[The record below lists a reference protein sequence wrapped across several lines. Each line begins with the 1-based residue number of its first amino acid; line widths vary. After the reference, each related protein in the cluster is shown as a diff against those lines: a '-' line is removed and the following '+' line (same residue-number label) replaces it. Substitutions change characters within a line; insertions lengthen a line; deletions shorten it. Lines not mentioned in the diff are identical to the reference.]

1 MEMDISRT
9 ADTYDPRFKIFHDL
23 MGRKV
28 HEILLVSTPYDAWI
42 MEEDCRLSEK
52 IIHEYRGLNLSHP
65 PRLHWVSSLKEA
77 SRSLE
82 SEPYDLLI
90 LISRAADP
98 DSFAAANEIKNKYP
112 DLPVMLLSHEAW
124 PTQEGSSPPG
134 HRQFDRTFIWTGN
147 TDILLA
153 LIKGAEDLVNV
164 AHDTRSA
171 GIRVIIFVEDSPNYL
186 SSLLPILYRELV
198 IQTQSV
204 MEEGLNEEHRLL
216 AMRARPKILVA
227 ETYEEARELF
237 KRYEHYVL
245 GVISDVR
252 FPRQG
257 RLDKEAGLGLLQWIK
272 KERFD
277 IPLLLV
283 SAESEN
289 APKAAEIP
297 AMFVD
302 KNSETFH
309 SEVRS
314 FFLNQLGFGDFIFR
328 LPDGGEIMRA
338 ASLRRLEHCLARI
351 PDEAFKHHCNRND
364 ISRWLFARAE
374 IELACKVRPLRDD
387 DFSSVESHRNHLV
400 EMIHSRRMG
409 RQKGL
414 VVNFDPRAFD
424 QDTDFLK
431 IGKGSIGGKARGLAF
446 MANLLLQRTHQL
458 QSRFTGVEIFIPQT
472 MVLTTDIFE
481 AFVESND
488 LKRLAKDDEDDEAVA
503 HRFAGAHFPEE
514 IRTQLRAYL
523 SQIRYPLAVRSSSLL
538 EDAQFRAYAGLYKT
552 YMLPND
558 HQDPECRL
566 EQLLNAIKMVF
577 ASTYFKDPKAFS
589 RRVGQRTEEEKMA
602 VIIQKLTGSRH
613 TGYFY
618 PAISGVAQSH
628 NYYPFDRMKQEE
640 GIATIALGLGK
651 AVMEGEK
658 TLRFSPHHPQLLP
671 QRTSVDDILN
681 NSQRFFYALA
691 MDQELCLLSVD
702 EAVTLAKREIYDARD
717 EFPVRALTSTYNT
730 QEHRIRDSGFGT
742 GYPVLTFA
750 QVLKFNQ
757 FPLTEILKEMLKIGQ
772 AGMGCPVELEFS
784 VNISPDR
791 EVAPRFAVLQVRPM
805 SAREEMMTVEI
816 VPAEW
821 ESALLVSNRAL
832 GNTVNTEMAD
842 IVYVD
847 PETFDPAQMPRI
859 AQEISEINTRLMQ
872 AGRKYLL
879 MGPGRW
885 GSADRWLG
893 IPVGWKDICGV
904 GAMVETAHAELQADP
919 SQGSHFFHNLTS
931 LGINYLTVLDNGQDH
946 VDWQRLAALPRA
958 RGTDHLVH
966 VRLERPVIL
975 KVDGRT
981 SRGVVLIE

>member
-1 MEMDISRT
+1 
-9 ADTYDPRFKIFHDL
+9 
-23 MGRKV
+23 
-28 HEILLVSTPYDAWI
+28 
-42 MEEDCRLSEK
+42 
-52 IIHEYRGLNLSHP
+52 
-65 PRLHWVSSLKEA
+65 
-77 SRSLE
+77 
-82 SEPYDLLI
+82 
-90 LISRAADP
+90 
-98 DSFAAANEIKNKYP
+98 
-112 DLPVMLLSHEAW
+112 
-124 PTQEGSSPPG
+124 
-134 HRQFDRTFIWTGN
+134 
-147 TDILLA
+147 
-153 LIKGAEDLVNV
+153 
-164 AHDTRSA
+164 
-171 GIRVIIFVEDSPNYL
+171 FVEDSPNYL

-227 ETYEEARELF
+227 ESYEEAWGLF
-237 KRYEHYVL
+237 IKYEPYVL

-252 FPRQG
+252 FPRGG
-257 RLDKEAGLGLLQWIK
+257 RLDKTAGLQLLAQIK
-272 KERFD
+272 TERFD

-289 APKAAEIP
+289 AAKAAAIP

-314 FFLNQLGFGDFIFR
+314 FFLNQLGFGEFVFR
-328 LPDGGEIMRA
+328 RPDGGELMRA
-338 ASLRRLEHCLARI
+338 ANLRGIEHGLARI
-351 PDEAFKHHCNRND
+351 PDDTFKYHCRRND

-387 DFSSVESHRNHLV
+387 DFTSVESHRRHLV

-446 MANLLLQRTHQL
+446 MANLLLQRADRLKSQ
-458 QSRFTGVEIFIPQT
+458 FKGVEIFIPQT
-472 MVLTTDIFE
+472 MVLTTEIFE
-481 AFVESND
+481 SYVETNN
-488 LKRLAKDDEDDEAVA
+488 LKGLAGDEQDDEAVA
-503 HRFAGAHFPEE
+503 QRFAAGQVSPE
-514 IRTQLRAYL
+514 IREQLEAYL
-523 SQIRYPLAVRSSSLL
+523 VRIDYPLAIRSSSLL

-558 HQDPECRL
+558 HPDLACRL

-577 ASTYFKDPKAFS
+577 ASTYFSDPKAFS
-589 RRVGQRTEEEKMA
+589 KRVGQRTEEEKMA

-613 TGYFY
+613 NGHFY

-628 NYYPFDRMKQEE
+628 NYYPFDRMKPEE

-651 AVMEGEK
+651 VVMEGEK

-681 NSQRFFYALA
+681 NAQRFFYGLK
-691 MDQELCLLSVD
+691 MDQALCVLSVD
-702 EAVTLAKREIYDARD
+702 EAVTLAKREIFDARE
-717 EFPVRALTSTYNT
+717 EFPVRALTSSYDA
-730 QEHRIRDSGFGT
+730 QEHRIRDSGFGN

-750 QVLKFNQ
+750 QVLKYNQ
-757 FPLTEILKEMLKIGQ
+757 FPLADILKEVLTIGQ
-772 AGMGCPVELEFS
+772 EGMGCPVEVEFS
-784 VNISPDR
+784 ANLMPDR
-791 EVAPRFAVLQVRPM
+791 TIAPRFAVLQVRPM
-805 SAREEMMTVEI
+805 SAREAMTQVKISPREL
-816 VPAEW
+816 AE
-821 ESALLVSNRAL
+821 ALILSQRAL
-832 GNTVNTEMAD
+832 GNTVNREMAD

-847 PETFDPAQMPRI
+847 PETFDPAQMPQI
-859 AQEISEINTRLMQ
+859 AREISEINGVLMK

-893 IPVGWKDICGV
+893 IPVAWKEICGV
-904 GAMVETAHAELQADP
+904 GAMVETAHAKLQADP

-931 LGINYLTVLDNGQDH
+931 LGINYLTVGNAGPDR
-946 VDWQRLAALPRA
+946 VDWQKLAALPREG
-958 RGTDHLVH
+958 RTPHLVH
-966 VRLERPVIL
+966 IRLAQPLTL
-975 KVDGRT
+975 KVDGR
-981 SRGVVLIE
+981 SSQGVVRV